1 MFIWNHS
8 TVTSC
13 FFAYLRESHPK
24 TLLSHLGRIAAWT
37 RMTKKGMGDVTEER
51 GGRKEEMKKTRKK
64 ESGDNIFCINLN
76 VYQVR

>member
-1 MFIWNHS
+1 
-8 TVTSC
+8 
-13 FFAYLRESHPK
+13 
-24 TLLSHLGRIAAWT
+24 
-37 RMTKKGMGDVTEER
+37 MTKKGMGDVTEER